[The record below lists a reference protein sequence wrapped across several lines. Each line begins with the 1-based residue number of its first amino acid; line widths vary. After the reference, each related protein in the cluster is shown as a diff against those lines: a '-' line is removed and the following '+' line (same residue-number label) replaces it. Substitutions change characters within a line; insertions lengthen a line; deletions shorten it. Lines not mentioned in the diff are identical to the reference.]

1 MNFLDPVSDSEG
13 NPYGPTRYREL
24 IKERYLVSKHTHT
37 SYNDVGEITP
47 TERIY
52 ILQLIAEEIQKS
64 DALIESIKG
73 SKQRR

>member
-24 IKERYLVSKHTHT
+24 IKERYLISKHTHT

-52 ILQLIAEEIQKS
+52 ILQLISEEIQKIRC
-64 DALIESIKG
+64 AYREYKG
-73 SKQRR
+73 I